1 MILLNLAAVLGLV
14 ALSAFFVAA
23 EYALL
28 TIRRTRV
35 EQLVQKGSSRAALI
49 QRMLANP
56 GLLFSGVQLGITV
69 ASLLLGWIAED
80 ALAASLERL
89 LLNSLQRH
97 VNPIV
102 LHSIAI
108 VVILLL
114 ITGLAVVLG
123 ELVPKTVGY
132 ERAEQ
137 VSLWVAWPMTLVLKT
152 TKHFILLM
160 DWISNQILALVG
172 FRAGEGH
179 ARFHT
184 KDEIKLLV
192 SSIQKRGLLRKEQE
206 EMILGVFDFHEIL
219 VRQVMTPWPDVVRLP
234 LSQDLPKLLDQ
245 INQKMRSRIPVYEGS
260 PDRIVG
266 VLYPKDL
273 LRVVRNRWRLGIPLQ
288 TPFDTRLVL
297 REPIVVPE
305 NMPMDQLLEEYRSKK
320 TQIALVVD
328 EFGSFVG
335 LVTLEDVLEEIVGQ
349 IDDEY
354 DLPQEAVRE
363 LGDGVLILRG
373 ALTLREL
380 ADEYNLRL
388 PRDQGYETLGGF
400 LLSRLGFIPKGGENF
415 TYQASR
421 FTVMEME
428 GRRITQ
434 VKIEPLTPALRA
446 TPEIPLRPQS
456 AGEAGSPSPELSAS
470 ENPS

>member
-1 MILLNLAAVLGLV
+1 MIFLNLAAVLGLV

-89 LLNSLQRH
+89 LLNSLQHH

-102 LHSIAI
+102 LHTTAI
-108 VVILLL
+108 VVILVL

-132 ERAEQ
+132 ERAER

-160 DWISNQILALVG
+160 DWISNQILELVG
-172 FRAGEGH
+172 FRAGGGQ
-179 ARFHT
+179 ARLHT

-234 LSQDLPKLLDQ
+234 LNQDFPKLLDQ
-245 INQKMRSRIPVYEGS
+245 VNQKMRSRIPIYEGS

-273 LRVVRNRWRLGIPLQ
+273 LRVVRNRWQLGIPLQ
-288 TPFDTRLVL
+288 VPFDTRLVL

-305 NMPMDQLLEEYRSKK
+305 NMPIDQLLEEYRSKK

-363 LGDGVLILRG
+363 LGDGVLVLRG
-373 ALTLREL
+373 ALTMREL
-380 ADEYNLRL
+380 SDEYDLRL

-400 LLSRLGFIPKGGENF
+400 LLSRLGFIPKGGDNF
-415 TYQASR
+415 TYEANR

-428 GRRITQ
+428 GRRIMQ

-446 TPEIPLRPQS
+446 TPEIPLTPHS
-456 AGEAGSPSPELSAS
+456 AGEEGSPSPDLSAV
-470 ENPS
+470 EN